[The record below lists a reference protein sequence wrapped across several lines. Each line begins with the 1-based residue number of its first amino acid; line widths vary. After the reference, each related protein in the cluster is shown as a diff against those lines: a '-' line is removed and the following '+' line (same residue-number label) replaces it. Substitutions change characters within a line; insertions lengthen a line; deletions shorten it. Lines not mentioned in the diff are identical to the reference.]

1 MGDDVRCELTT
12 TVCRH
17 TVSNANEAQALF
29 ERIRIQAYSPA
40 FRALI
45 IVETTFNAEAVQW
58 RKWTT
63 EHLKH
68 DVVVLDE
75 LRYRDRSDELTQI
88 LGSEYTTAV
97 YARAFDAG
105 LFASLAGT
113 VRLGG
118 VFIWISSPLDK
129 WAELSRYGRRLVS
142 LLEQIPTSPAV
153 SDIANTTSSSEQDRL
168 LATLRKLCVGR
179 R

>member
-1 MGDDVRCELTT
+1 M
-12 TVCRH
+12 
-17 TVSNANEAQALF
+17 F
-29 ERIRIQAYSPA
+29 ERIRTQAYSPA

-58 RKWTT
+58 RKWTA

-142 LLEQIPTSPAV
+142 LLEHIPTSPAV
-153 SDIANTTSSSEQDRL
+153 SDIANTTSSMDRL
-168 LATLRKLCVGR
+168 YPS
-179 R
+179 